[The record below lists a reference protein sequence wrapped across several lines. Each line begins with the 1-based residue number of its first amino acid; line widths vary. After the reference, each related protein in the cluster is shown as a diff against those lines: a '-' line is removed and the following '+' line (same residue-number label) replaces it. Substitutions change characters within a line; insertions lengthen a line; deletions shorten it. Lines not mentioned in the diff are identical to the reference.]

1 MGAARNPKM
10 FSFVCRVHRTKNE
23 TTKLW
28 RQFLCD
34 GSREGSLY
42 YYYNCTNN
50 NNYSASKRSSS
61 SKRGH
66 KYCSFVNKWLK
77 NRKRKQNANGKWK
90 TQIVENAQRMAYKT
104 LSSLPMYHREG
115 ATLFI
120 SLSLTVPLSL
130 GYFLGKHEWAGGPP
144 SVQRSKVVVFVLLWY
159 HLPVTLSFLHNI
171 FQTVTTRQVAATR
184 VQTEAY
190 WGAPGTAT
198 ATTTTLTRTGII
210 Q

>member
-34 GSREGSLY
+34 GSREGSLSPD
-42 YYYNCTNN
+42 
-50 NNYSASKRSSS
+50 NNYNASKRSSS

-104 LSSLPMYHREG
+104 LSSLPMYHGEG
-115 ATLFI
+115 ATLCI
-120 SLSLTVPLSL
+120 SLRLSL
-130 GYFLGKHEWAGGPP
+130 CSSISWLFP
-144 SVQRSKVVVFVLLWY
+144 R
-159 HLPVTLSFLHNI
+159 
-171 FQTVTTRQVAATR
+171 QTWMGRRTAQCTTAQ
-184 VQTEAY
+184 
-190 WGAPGTAT
+190 
-198 ATTTTLTRTGII
+198 
-210 Q
+210 